1 MLGEILIKKRMIKGQ
16 HVKSLSGYKS
26 SITLELTSQPCI
38 LYKGEILSAKHP
50 AEGLELL
57 KR

>member
-16 HVKSLSGYKS
+16 HVKSLSGYK
-26 SITLELTSQPCI
+26 IYIPLKLTSQPCI
-38 LYKGEILSAKHP
+38 LYKREILSAKYP
-50 AEGLELL
+50 AEELELL

>member
-1 MLGEILIKKRMIKGQ
+1 MLGEILRKKRMIKEPQ
-16 HVKSLSGYKS
+16 AKSPSGYK
-26 SITLELTSQPCI
+26 TYVPLEFTSQLFI
-38 LYKGEILSAKHP
+38 LYKREILSAKHP

>member
-1 MLGEILIKKRMIKGQ
+1 MIKGQ
-16 HVKSLSGYKS
+16 HVKSLSGYK
-26 SITLELTSQPCI
+26 IYIPLELTSQPCI
-38 LYKGEILSAKHP
+38 LYKREILSAKYP

>member
-1 MLGEILIKKRMIKGQ
+1 MIKGQ

-26 SITLELTSQPCI
+26 SIPLELTSQLCI